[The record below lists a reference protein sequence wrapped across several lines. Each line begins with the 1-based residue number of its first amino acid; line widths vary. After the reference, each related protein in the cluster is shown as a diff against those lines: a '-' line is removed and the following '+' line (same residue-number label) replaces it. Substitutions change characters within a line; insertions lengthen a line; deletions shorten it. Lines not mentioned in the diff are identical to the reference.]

1 MAKHN
6 IPGISGNPMNQPA
19 TNFGTALNS
28 NDDKYKP
35 ATSISKV
42 VYEVFIPGFQYD
54 SIGPIWI
61 DKIEIEE
68 TNGELLYECFG
79 DGTVGYKSLSFYKQ
93 TSITPDN
100 NPPLKSDSQ
109 LTEDQYADT
118 EFFSEKL
125 TQLNGAKKGQ
135 FYDIISD
142 EDCEKGSVDNTQSLH
157 HYLTVYPNLSDEYTK
172 NQNKY
177 EHVGF
182 CYLKTTDSTKVFN
195 IKYRLYSKLGTESD
209 GESSKDLYM
218 LVYEGS
224 QKYTPVGITLEG
236 DIDFE
241 VSGDLVQQ
249 YCNPNHDVDS
259 KWSIVLNPDY
269 TIPVLK
275 DESGQYRKARLM
287 QGTYKIDPDYKYKS
301 IDDAKIYVYP
311 QWECRNKEKKSSQF
325 YPKYILNV
333 SDDGKNDTIIISSKN
348 LDKIGVAPALDS
360 WSDDSK
366 IIAFKNQRN
375 YFDKDLYLGYNGR
388 NLIKRGVLHSNLKS
402 ATFNNETAEHY
413 RTMMYFKTDEM
424 YSGAS
429 TSFMDSD
436 QEQFGFK
443 WHACGSNGAGNSRT
457 FNLKDQMGLRSDYL
471 NPTFEWGDRYH
482 EEYYYTASTY
492 NRNYYIGTYS
502 YIKFITTLV
511 NKSIGYGVYAD
522 HNKSLM
528 SGGNKEYDYSL
539 LTYTDINYLYKYPPI
554 ITILNLSTNRSRWI
568 FADTWKE
575 DDANDDVLSIKVKQ
589 TIGTFS
595 NYNSNESTIFQ
606 STQSKGKD
614 ACTAKIVDKNQN
626 IIFENPQSST
636 PVTLK
641 DSGEYK
647 FTTTYTFYHKIA
659 TKCNTY
665 RGFLFAP
672 NAKIF
677 YDVSNLEKS
686 NKSDFGVYTQINL
699 IKEVIQDSDS
709 YSIPVSYNKN
719 APVYTNLVLKDSTPK
734 PLFERSVDSADK
746 NLKQSNQEIT
756 TSLDRSKEFYKYLKA
771 PINSEFITLPDS
783 GIYVLHVNYLK
794 PLENRLGGKISIT
807 LSIDDKRYDIAQS
820 SEEDTFAFYIKNKQN
835 IKLGIDT
842 DDHRDPII
850 KSVGLYQL
858 DPECSELDIIK
869 EKYELNETSEE
880 VIILNNDDVNSYIF
894 MPMCFCFS
902 EYGKYCYYEDYN
914 YVHIPSEPYLKVAA
928 WYEADNTQSI
938 GVSAIKDGH
947 PYYNAVESKR
957 FADISSQLSTIRM

>member
-19 TNFGTALNS
+19 TNLGTALNS
-28 NDDKYKP
+28 NDGKYKP
-35 ATSISKV
+35 ASSVSKV

-93 TSITPDN
+93 TSIMPDSN
-100 NPPLKSDSQ
+100 APLKSDSQ

-118 EFFSEKL
+118 EFFSETL
-125 TQLNGAKKGQ
+125 TQLDGAKKGQ

-209 GESSKDLYM
+209 GESSKDIYM

-241 VSGDLVQQ
+241 VNGDLVQQ
-249 YCNPNHDVDS
+249 YYDPHRDKDNT
-259 KWSIVLNPDY
+259 WSVVLNHDY

-275 DESGQYRKARLM
+275 DESETYRKATLYN
-287 QGTYKIDPDYKYKS
+287 GKYVVDSSYKDAS
-301 IDDAKIYVYP
+301 IDNAKIYVYP
-311 QWECRNKEKKSSQF
+311 QWVCNEKTKISTPF
-325 YPKYILNV
+325 YPRYVLHASSLKKGAQ
-333 SDDGKNDTIIISSKN
+333 DDTIIISSKN
-348 LDKIGVAPALDS
+348 FDTDGVAPALQD
-360 WSDDSK
+360 WSNDNK
-366 IIAFKNQRN
+366 ITGFKNQRT
-375 YFDKDLYLGYNGR
+375 YFNKQQYLGYNGSD
-388 NLIKRGVLHSNLKS
+388 LIKRGILQSNLKC
-402 ATFNNETAEHY
+402 ATFTTEIAGHY
-413 RTMMYFKTDEM
+413 CTMMKDKTDQM

-429 TSFMDSD
+429 TSFMNND
-436 QEQFGFK
+436 QEAFGFK
-443 WHACGSNGAGNSRT
+443 LHACGYPGKGSSRK
-457 FNLKDQMGLRSDYL
+457 FNIKDQMNTLSDYAE
-471 NPTFEWGDRYH
+471 FKWGNAYFNQYYEDRY
-482 EEYYYTASTY
+482 E
-492 NRNYYIGTYS
+492 YIGDYS
-502 YIKFITTLV
+502 YMKFITTLV
-511 NKSIGYGVYAD
+511 DKSIGYGVVVNPD
-522 HNKSLM
+522 NTRIV
-528 SGGNKEYDYSL
+528 GGSKAYSYTL
-539 LTYTDINYLYKYPPI
+539 LSYKDINYLYKNNPS
-554 ITILNLSTNRSRWI
+554 ITILNQSKETSRWI
-568 FADTWKE
+568 FADSYLYQDAKE
-575 DDANDDVLSIKVKQ
+575 DYLSINVKQ
-589 TIGTFS
+589 TIGTS
-595 NYNSNESTIFQ
+595 NNQDSKEVTLHQ
-606 STQSKGKD
+606 SYPFKVKEPRSAQ
-614 ACTAKIVDKNQN
+614 IVEKNKN

-636 PVTLK
+636 SVTLK

-647 FTTTYTFYHKIA
+647 FITTYTFNHKFYSA
-659 TKCNTY
+659 FLNY

-699 IKEVIQDSDS
+699 TKEVIQEDSDS

-719 APVYTNLVLKDSTPK
+719 ALVYTNLALNDDNIPT
-734 PLFERSVDSADK
+734 PLFELSVDSANK
-746 NLKQSNQEIT
+746 NLKKPNDAIN
-756 TSLDRSKEFYKYLKA
+756 TSLGDPERFYMYLAA
-771 PINSEFITLPDS
+771 PIESESIKLNGS
-783 GIYVLHVNYLK
+783 GVYVLHVNYLK
-794 PLENRLGGKISIT
+794 PLKNRLGGKISIK
-807 LSIDDKRYDIAQS
+807 LYVDDQQYDIASS
-820 SEEDTFAFYIKNKQN
+820 SEEDTFAFYIKNEQN
-835 IKLGIDT
+835 IKLRIDT

-858 DPECSELDIIK
+858 DHECSELDIIK
-869 EKYELNETSEE
+869 EKYDLDETSEE
-880 VIILNNDDVNSYIF
+880 VIILNNADVNSYIF

-947 PYYNAVESKR
+947 PYYNTVESQR
-957 FADISSQLSTIRM
+957 FADVSSQLSTIRM

>member
-6 IPGISGNPMNQPA
+6 IKGISGNPMNQPA

-35 ATSISKV
+35 ATSISEV

-79 DGTVGYKSLSFYKQ
+79 DGTKGYKSLSFYKQ
-93 TSITPDN
+93 TSIKPGN
-100 NPPLKSDSQ
+100 NPPLKFDSQ

-125 TQLNGAKKGQ
+125 TKLNGAKKGQ

-142 EDCEKGSVDNTQSLH
+142 EDCEKGYVDNTQSLH

-236 DIDFE
+236 DVDFE
-241 VSGDLVQQ
+241 VNGDLVQQ
-249 YCNPNHDVDS
+249 YYNPNRDVNS

-275 DESGQYRKARLM
+275 NESEQYKKAKLYD
-287 QGTYKIDPDYKYKS
+287 GKYVIDTYYKDTS
-301 IDDAKIYVYP
+301 VEDAKIYVYP
-311 QWECRNKEKKSSQF
+311 QWICNKKTETTTPFEPRYVLHASSL
-325 YPKYILNV
+325 K
-333 SDDGKNDTIIISSKN
+333 DGAQDDTIIISSR
-348 LDKIGVAPALDS
+348 DFDTEGVVPALEG
-360 WSDDSK
+360 WDDDLK
-366 IIAFKNQRN
+366 IIGFKNQRT
-375 YFDKDLYLGYNGR
+375 YFNKQQYLGYNGSD
-388 NLIKRGVLHSNLKS
+388 LIKRGILQSNLKC
-402 ATFNNETAEHY
+402 ATFTTQIADHY
-413 RTMMYFKTDEM
+413 CTMMRDITDQMYTGAGTYFMEN
-424 YSGAS
+424 
-429 TSFMDSD
+429 D
-436 QEQFGFK
+436 QEEFGFK
-443 WHACGSNGAGNSRT
+443 FHACGYPGKNSTRKFNSINQMDTKSNYPDFKWGT
-457 FNLKDQMGLRSDYL
+457 FH
-471 NPTFEWGDRYH
+471 FDRY
-482 EEYYYTASTY
+482 YV
-492 NRNYYIGTYS
+492 NRNQYIGHYS
-502 YIKFITTLV
+502 YMKFITTLV
-511 NKSIGYGVYAD
+511 GKSIGYGVTVKPG
-522 HNKSLM
+522 NRRTV
-528 SGGNKEYDYSL
+528 GGSKAYSYTL
-539 LTYTDINYLYKYPPI
+539 LAYKDINYLYKNNPS
-554 ITILNLSTNRSRWI
+554 ITILNQSNKTSRWI
-568 FADTWKE
+568 FADSYGYEKVKQ
-575 DDANDDVLSIKVKQ
+575 DYLSIKVKQ
-589 TIGTFS
+589 TIGTS
-595 NYNSNESTIFQ
+595 NNQNSKEFTLHQ
-606 STQSKGKD
+606 SNPFKVKKPRSAQ
-614 ACTAKIVDKNQN
+614 IVDKNQN

-636 PVTLK
+636 QVTLK

-647 FTTTYTFYHKIA
+647 FITTYTFEHEFYSDYI
-659 TKCNTY
+659 NY

-699 IKEVIQDSDS
+699 TKGVIQDGDS

-719 APVYTNLVLKDSTPK
+719 VPVYTNLALNDDNIPT
-734 PLFERSVDSADK
+734 PLFELSVDSADK
-746 NLKQSNQEIT
+746 NLKKSNNEIN
-756 TSLDRSKEFYKYLKA
+756 TSLGDPKRFYMYLVTH
-771 PINSEFITLPDS
+771 IESESIKLNGS
-783 GIYVLHVNYLK
+783 GVYVLHVNYLK
-794 PLENRLGGKISIT
+794 PLKNRLGSKISIT
-807 LSIDDKRYDIAQS
+807 LSIDNKQYDIAQS

-835 IKLGIDT
+835 IKLVINA
-842 DDHRDPII
+842 DDNRDPII

-869 EKYELNETSEE
+869 EKYGLNETSEE

-902 EYGKYCYYEDYN
+902 EYGKYCYHEDYN

-947 PYYNAVESKR
+947 PYYNTVESQR
-957 FADISSQLSTIRM
+957 FADVSSQLSTIRM